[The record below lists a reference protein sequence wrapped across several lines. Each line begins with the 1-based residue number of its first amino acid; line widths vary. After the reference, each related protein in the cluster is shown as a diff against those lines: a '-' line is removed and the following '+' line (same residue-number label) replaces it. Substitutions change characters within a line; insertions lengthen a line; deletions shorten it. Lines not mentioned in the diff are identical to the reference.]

1 MPTTA
6 HVAGAEVTRYIQSC
20 FKIKTPAAM
29 VWLDPFRVSP
39 DHVGGD
45 KADLVLVTHPHQ
57 DHLDIKAIT
66 ACSKEG
72 TTIVASPAAARKLA
86 QTGITSVALWEGES
100 TTVAGIEVTAVPG
113 YNGLHPRTNQFN
125 VGFRFKLGN
134 SIFYTSGDTDAV
146 PELAEIGPVDVA
158 FLPIGGTFV
167 MDETEAARAVAM
179 VKPGTV
185 VPTHYGFVT
194 KGDPQYLKQLVTE
207 KTEVLALETVLKAQ
221 MPALVRFL
229 AKLAGSRRKR
239 WQ

>member
-57 DHLDIKAIT
+57 DHLDVKAIR
-66 ACSKEG
+66 ACSKKG

-86 QTGITSVALWEGES
+86 QTGITSLPLWEGES

-113 YNGLHPRTNQFN
+113 YNGLHPRTHQFN
-125 VGFRFKLGN
+125 VGFRFKLD
-134 SIFYTSGDTDAV
+134 SSVFYASGDTDAV
-146 PELAEIGPVDVA
+146 PELAKIGPVDVA

-179 VKPGTV
+179 INPHTV

-194 KGDPQYLKQLVTE
+194 KGDPQYLKQLVAG
-207 KTEVLALETVLKAQ
+207 KTEVLALETVLNAQ
-221 MPALVRFL
+221 MPAMVRFL